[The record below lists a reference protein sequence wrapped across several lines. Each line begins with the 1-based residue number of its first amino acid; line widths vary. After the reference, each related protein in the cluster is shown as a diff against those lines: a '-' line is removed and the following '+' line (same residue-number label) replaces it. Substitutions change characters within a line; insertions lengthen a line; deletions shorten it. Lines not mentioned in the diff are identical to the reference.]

1 MEVNTMKDEMIKMF
15 IAEKEK
21 EFGKA
26 VEAIKAG
33 TAIVYNTVDR
43 MIVGTENYDSWVEAH
58 K

>member
-1 MEVNTMKDEMIKMF
+1 MTNEMIKMF

-26 VEAIKAG
+26 VEASKAG
-33 TAIVYNTVDR
+33 TLIIYNTVDR
-43 MIVGTENYDSWVEAH
+43 MVVGTENYDKWVEAH